1 MTQTE
6 AREMARRLNASGKY
20 DTVFVATTADSLKQT
35 RHSNDGEWVV
45 LETSKTSGIVHTE
58 YQAE

>member
-1 MTQTE
+1 
-6 AREMARRLNASGKY
+6 MARRLNESGKY

-58 YQAE
+58 YKAE